1 MSATV
6 AASLITG
13 LLSLA
18 GVVLSNLLSERRRE
32 NALRTAQAV
41 TDEQLRELTREVR
54 EHNHFARRMPVVEE
68 QIKVIN
74 HRLED
79 LEKGGAEHMI
89 NWKVRFQNRNFWL
102 ALVPALLLLLQSA
115 AALAGIDLDLG
126 ALQGRLLDFVNA
138 AFGVLAILGI
148 VNDPTTQGLTDSP
161 RALGYRKPN

>member
-1 MSATV
+1 
-6 AASLITG
+6 
-13 LLSLA
+13 
-18 GVVLSNLLSERRRE
+18 
-32 NALRTAQAV
+32 
-41 TDEQLRELTREVR
+41 
-54 EHNHFARRMPVVEE
+54 
-68 QIKVIN
+68 
-74 HRLED
+74 
-79 LEKGGAEHMI
+79 MI

-115 AALAGIDLDLG
+115 AALAGIDLDQG